1 MSTLEAGTEAAA
13 RASATALGPGAA
25 LKSARERAG
34 LSLDE
39 AAQQLKLAPRQVRA
53 LESDDFNQLPGRTFV
68 RGFVRN
74 YARLLRLDGDALIAG
89 LPDAAHAPG
98 LAAPP
103 LHSTGGAIGEVPG
116 PHAPRAAF
124 GRWFIPLL
132 LIGCIVG
139 AGAYEWYR
147 SASTAP
153 PQTASVEPAAAAPAS
168 AAGTARSELPNP
180 FAQAPVAEPAPIEA
194 REAASPAATASASA
208 VESTDARSAASEPAA
223 RPAVA
228 AAPST
233 TEPSAQ
239 ADKPLVLSYRGPS
252 WTEVR
257 DRSGQVV
264 LARVVPAG
272 SEQAIGGSAPFDL
285 VIGNARAV
293 TLTYRGEAVDLAR
306 FTRQNVARL
315 RLQ

>member
-1 MSTLEAGTEAAA
+1 MSTLEAGMEAAA
-13 RASATALGPGAA
+13 RTPAASPGPGAS
-25 LKSARERAG
+25 LKYARERAG

-53 LESDDFNQLPGRTFV
+53 LEEEAFEQLPGRTFV

-74 YARLLRLDGDALIAG
+74 YARLLHLDGDALIAG

-103 LHSTGGAIGEVPG
+103 LNATGAAIGEVPG
-116 PHAPRAAF
+116 PRAPRAAF

-147 SASTAP
+147 SAATAP
-153 PQTASVEPAAAAPAS
+153 ASVEPVAAAPALP
-168 AAGTARSELPNP
+168 GTTRSELPNP
-180 FAQAPVAEPAPIEA
+180 LAPAPIAESA
-194 REAASPAATASASA
+194 PSETREAALSPATANPP
-208 VESTDARSAASEPAA
+208 VESSDAAAAASEPGTQRGAP
-223 RPAVA
+223 PAS
-228 AAPST
+228 ST
-233 TEPSAQ
+233 TQPSAP
-239 ADKPLVLSYRGPS
+239 AETPLVLNYRGPS

-264 LARVVPAG
+264 LARLVPAG
-272 SEQAIGGSAPFDL
+272 SEQTIGGSAPFDL

-293 TLTYRGEAVDLAR
+293 TLTYRGKTVDLAR
-306 FTRQNVARL
+306 YTRQNVARL

>member
-1 MSTLEAGTEAAA
+1 MSTLEAGMEAAA
-13 RASATALGPGAA
+13 RPPAASPGPGAS

-53 LESDDFNQLPGRTFV
+53 LEEEAFEQLPGRTFV

-74 YARLLRLDGDALIAG
+74 YARLLHLDGDALIAE

-103 LHSTGGAIGEVPG
+103 LHATGAAIGEVPG

-147 SASTAP
+147 SAATTPAQP
-153 PQTASVEPAAAAPAS
+153 AGVEPVAAAPTLP
-168 AAGTARSELPNP
+168 GTTRSELPNP
-180 FAQAPVAEPAPIEA
+180 LAPAPVAESVPSETRDAALPPATANAPIESSL
-194 REAASPAATASASA
+194 AAAAT
-208 VESTDARSAASEPAA
+208 SEPGPQ
-223 RPAVA
+223 RD
-228 AAPST
+228 APP
-233 TEPSAQ
+233 PSATPQ
-239 ADKPLVLSYRGPS
+239 PSAPAETPLVLNYRGPS
-252 WTEVR
+252 WTEIR
-257 DRSGQVV
+257 DRSGQVA
-264 LARVVPAG
+264 LARLVPAG
-272 SEQAIGGSAPFDL
+272 SEQTIGGSAPFDL

-293 TLTYRGEAVDLAR
+293 TLTYRGKTVDLAR
-306 FTRQNVARL
+306 YTRQNVARL